1 MWRKI
6 EIARK
11 NEWENKR
18 ERDKTSDREREKE
31 MKRVKNNQFNWDR
44 EKERERE
51 RERENAELTGA
62 KIIEIAD
69 ASFNCNLKLLQT
81 LHFILHSI
89 KVAAT
94 LG

>member
-1 MWRKI
+1 MSERTKEKEIKQAIERERRRWREWRTTNLI
-6 EIARK
+6 EIERK
-11 NEWENKR
+11 
-18 ERDKTSDREREKE
+18 
-31 MKRVKNNQFNWDR
+31 
-44 EKERERE
+44 RERE

-62 KIIEIAD
+62 KIIEIVD

-89 KVAAT
+89 KAVAT